1 MDSTI
6 TETTETQSDLLKQR
20 IIYDELVFE
29 TNEKYEQV
37 IDKLL
42 EDSKNIALS
51 LRYPYQ
57 DYSNKELPNKYKNW
71 QLRCSEELYQGI
83 GTIGIKSYSENGLSW
98 TKDSAYI
105 TKELMNEIEPVIGY
119 IVKEEENDSTS
130 S

>member
-6 TETTETQSDLLKQR
+6 TETTTTQSDLLKQR

-29 TNEKYEQV
+29 TKEKYEQV